1 MRLSP
6 FHNLFYLAAY
16 PVRAKDNGAKAC
28 IMLKT
33 IDSQLTTR
41 TAPSRATK
49 GALAALALSMLL
61 SSLGVSSINVALP
74 ELTVAFSASFPQVQ
88 WITIAYLVAVTTFIL
103 LVGRLGDLLGRRRL
117 LLAGIGLF
125 VTASAFCALA
135 ETLWVLIAARAL
147 QGLGAAAMMALTM
160 AFVSQAVPKDRT
172 GSAMGLLG
180 TMSALGTA
188 LGPSLGGLLLAGPG
202 WRSIFLINLPLGLLA
217 LVLGRR
223 YLPDDKKTAATGAAG
238 WASFDIPGTVFLVVT
253 LAAYTLAMTVGH
265 GRFGMA
271 NAGLFLTSGLGLAAF
286 VWAERGVARPLIDL
300 ALLRDPALAAGLAM
314 NMLVATV
321 MMTTLVVGPFYL
333 SGALGLHAA
342 AMGAVLSAGPVVSAL
357 SGVPS
362 GRAVDRLGSR
372 WTTLA
377 GIGAITLGAALLS
390 VVPQGFGIA
399 GYLGPLVIVT
409 MGYALFQAANNTAVL
424 AGVAEGQRGLFS
436 GLLNLSR
443 NLGLVTGASVMG
455 AVFAQATGGAD
466 VTAAPPAG
474 IAGGLHV
481 TFAVAAGLMLVA
493 LVLAMQVRL
502 RLAKG
507 WYRLNRSS

>member
-1 MRLSP
+1 MTQIPDCQPQL
-6 FHNLFYLAAY
+6 HAAQPH
-16 PVRAKDNGAKAC
+16 PVRG
-28 IMLKT
+28 T
-33 IDSQLTTR
+33 
-41 TAPSRATK
+41 
-49 GALAALALSMLL
+49 LAALALSMLL

-74 ELTVAFSASFPQVQ
+74 DLAVAFGASFPQVQ
-88 WITIAYLVAVTTFIL
+88 WIAIAYLVAITTFIL

-135 ETLWVLIAARAL
+135 EALWVLIAARAL

-217 LVLGRR
+217 LLLGRR
-223 YLPDDKKTAATGAAG
+223 YLPGDKKTAATGAPG
-238 WASFDIPGTVFLVVT
+238 WASFDMPGTVFLVIT
-253 LAAYTLAMTVGH
+253 LAAYTLAMTAGH
-265 GRFGMA
+265 GHLGMA
-271 NAGLFLTSGLGLAAF
+271 NAGLLLASGLGLAVF
-286 VWAERGVARPLIDL
+286 VRTERRSPRPLIDL

-342 AMGAVLSAGPVVSAL
+342 AMGAVLSVGPVVSAL

-377 GIGAITLGAALLS
+377 GLAVITLGAALLS

-399 GYLGPLVIVT
+399 GYLAPMVIVT
-409 MGYALFQAANNTAVL
+409 MGYALFQAANNTAVM

-443 NLGLVTGASVMG
+443 NLGLVTGASAMG
-455 AVFAQATGGAD
+455 AVFARASGGAD
-466 VTAAPPAG
+466 VTVAPPAG

-493 LVLAMQVRL
+493 LVLAAQAGL

-507 WYRLNRSS
+507 QIRFNKNG